1 MKQTVGSAKSLV
13 PIKEKQTG
21 VLARVEAV
29 KLRLLLWEPLG
40 VAPQR
45 TVPRG

>member
-1 MKQTVGSAKSLV
+1 MKQAVEVQKYFI

-29 KLRLLLWEPLG
+29 LLWEPLG

-45 TVPRG
+45 TVARG